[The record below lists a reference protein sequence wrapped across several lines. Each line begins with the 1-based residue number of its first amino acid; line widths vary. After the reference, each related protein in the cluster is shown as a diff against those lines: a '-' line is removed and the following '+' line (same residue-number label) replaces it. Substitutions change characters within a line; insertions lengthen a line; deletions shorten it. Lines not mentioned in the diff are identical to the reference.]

1 METNNG
7 NVTILFVDDEDI
19 VLEVGSLMLN
29 KLGYDVLVASN
40 GQEAIDICQ
49 NNIGNIS
56 LVILD
61 MNLPDEYGSAICK
74 KLKQINPNL
83 NVIITSGLNESNVTD
98 NFDNEKIEF
107 LHKPFNLNELSVK
120 LKESLKSAA

>member
-7 NVTILFVDDEDI
+7 NGIILFVDDEDV
-19 VLEVGSLMLN
+19 VLEVGTMMLN
-29 KLGYDVLVASN
+29 RLGYDVLVASN
-40 GQEAIDICQ
+40 GQEAIEICQ
-49 NNIGNIS
+49 NNIDDIS

-74 KLKQINPNL
+74 KMKQINPDL
-83 NVIITSGLNESNVTD
+83 NIIITSGLNESNVTD
-98 NFDNEKIEF
+98 NFDNERIEF